1 MDTFPTESMAGDLGG
16 MRSLYIGLGSL
27 GPTAVGF
34 VAGRASYAVAFPALA
49 GCLPAAVAL
58 ILTGE

>member
-1 MDTFPTESMAGDLGG
+1 MAGDLGG

-34 VAGRASYAVAFPALA
+34 VAGRANYTIAFAGLA
-49 GCLPAAVAL
+49 GCLLAAVTL

>member
-34 VAGRASYAVAFPALA
+34 VAGRANYTIAFAGLA
-49 GCLPAAVAL
+49 GCLLAAVTL